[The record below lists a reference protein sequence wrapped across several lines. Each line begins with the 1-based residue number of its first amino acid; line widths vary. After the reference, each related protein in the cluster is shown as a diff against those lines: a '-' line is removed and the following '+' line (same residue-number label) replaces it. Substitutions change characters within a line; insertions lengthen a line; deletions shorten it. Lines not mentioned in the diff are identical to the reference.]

1 MLYGSRAMAF
11 GLRLIIRDSRDGTTF
26 DRTAASFPVRIGR
39 NPLNDVQL
47 DYPFVSQF
55 HAVLELDGTVLTL
68 RDLGSRN
75 GTQINGQAIPGQQP
89 IDLAPYQYQ
98 FGFGPLQIRAEP
110 AQIAPEQSAGNRMAA
125 AAQGNF
131 AQTALV
137 GAQDAVRVGRTLI
150 EMRASVKAWND
161 SFTALRETLERAIAP
176 LDPSVKLQVIEGLF
190 REYPELARHPDM
202 HRLAASFGGSN
213 LASAAAS
220 DDALV
225 AQAVRDLAHKYVP
238 SQPMRTG
245 AQAVAFV
252 GKMQDALDVFFKAFI
267 PLRDGHK
274 QFETKME
281 IRRNTARPDGR
292 QAADMTVRRTPD
304 VATLAARVLDF
315 TDPSSDAAK
324 ALAGVFADLMIHQ
337 VAMLDGVMR
346 GVKQLLRELSPAAL
360 EALAEKKKLG
370 GFGPFRFKSLWKLY
384 QERHADLADEDT
396 ETFELIFGRQF
407 VSAYSQ
413 LADVQAVNNG

>member
-1 MLYGSRAMAF
+1 MGYGRPAMAF
-11 GLRLIIRDSRDGTTF
+11 GLRLIIRDSRDGATF
-26 DRTAASFPVRIGR
+26 DRTAAAFPVRIGR

-55 HAVLELDGTVLTL
+55 HAVLELEGTTLTL

-75 GTQINGQAIPGQQP
+75 GTQINGQGIPAQQP
-89 IDLAPYQYQ
+89 IDLAPYQYV

-110 AQIAPEQSAGNRMAA
+110 AQIVAEESAGNRRAA
-125 AAQGNF
+125 AAQNNF

-137 GAQDAVRVGRTLI
+137 GAQDAVRVA
-150 EMRASVKAWND
+150 RALVELRAPIKAWND
-161 SFTALRETLERAIAP
+161 AFVALRDTLERSIAP
-176 LDPSVKLQVIEGLF
+176 LDPSLKLQIMEGLF
-190 REYPELARHPDM
+190 REQPDLARHPEM
-202 HRLAASFGGSN
+202 HRLAASFGGSG
-213 LASAAAS
+213 LAATAGSE
-220 DDALV
+220 DAVV
-225 AQAVRDLAHKYVP
+225 AQAVRDLANTYVP
-238 SQPMRTG
+238 SQPMRTP

-252 GKMQDALDVFFKAFI
+252 GKMQDALDVFFKAFV

-281 IRRNTARPDGR
+281 IRRNTSRPDGR
-292 QAADMTVRRTPD
+292 AQADLAVRRVPD
-304 VATLAARVLDF
+304 PGTLAARVLDF
-315 TDPSSDAAK
+315 TDPSSDASK
-324 ALAGVFADLMIHQ
+324 ALAAVFADLMIHQ

-370 GFGPFRFKSLWKLY
+370 GFGPFRFKALWKLY

-413 LADVQAVNNG
+413 LADVQAVK